1 MAKKNEWYDV
11 QGDIFQDEKFAKQMN
26 DQLNRQMHIIDTP
39 TVDQLK
45 IAIYNLKSYS
55 ELSDDLHDEY
65 ANSEFINELAEYYTY
80 LEKRYNMMKKTK

>member
-1 MAKKNEWYDV
+1 
-11 QGDIFQDEKFAKQMN
+11 MN